1 MSKLNIYDTRWLDIV
16 FEGRN
21 KEYGAY
27 QLRAENPKT
36 TIKALFSGIFLLGS
50 AIAIPIVLNSTHKK
64 DDVAICNLPL
74 AEPLTLVEVKLNEQ
88 LREAAAPK
96 QETETPVGKQ
106 IKYTKLVPVT
116 KANAATDIPTNREVE
131 NAIISTVTTEGE
143 GTTSNTSITTTA
155 PSNGTGTGTDDGNT
169 IRNTVELEA
178 LPEFPGGMGE
188 FLNAVGKRFKTP
200 ELEELKT
207 LKVLVFF
214 VIEKDGTLSNIRVT
228 RDPGYG
234 LGKEA
239 IRVLNSIKTKWTPGY
254 KNGHPVRT
262 AYNLPI
268 TVNIN

>member
-1 MSKLNIYDTRWLDIV
+1 
-16 FEGRN
+16 
-21 KEYGAY
+21 
-27 QLRAENPKT
+27 
-36 TIKALFSGIFLLGS
+36 
-50 AIAIPIVLNSTHKK
+50 
-64 DDVAICNLPL
+64 
-74 AEPLTLVEVKLNEQ
+74 
-88 LREAAAPK
+88 
-96 QETETPVGKQ
+96 
-106 IKYTKLVPVT
+106 
-116 KANAATDIPTNREVE
+116 
-131 NAIISTVTTEGE
+131 
-143 GTTSNTSITTTA
+143 
-155 PSNGTGTGTDDGNT
+155 
-169 IRNTVELEA
+169 
-178 LPEFPGGMGE
+178 MGE

-254 KNGHPVRT
+254 KNGQPVRT